1 MASFSEPL
9 LFAALWVCFSPL
21 PARADTLQIT
31 STPSGAT
38 VEINGVVVGTT
49 PYQNE
54 VPGGYFHRT
63 VTALG
68 KRLEYAMVARISLA
82 GYATKELQ
90 LTEGPKEWV
99 SLKGHKHGEYWLLRN
114 KQFHVELDRL
124 SEVFTGDLATSSSPD
139 TPSAMDFEPELSSED
154 VVARAKPAVVQL
166 KGVNKSGSGFFVTQK
181 GIVATNAHLARGED
195 ALHVVLSDGRKL
207 EGKVVDIEERL
218 DIALVKVEIDDSPA
232 LPLETVGNVRQG
244 ESVIAIGNP
253 GAAMPFSITKGIVS
267 AIGKFSN
274 AGPGTWIQTDAVIN
288 PGNSGGP
295 LLNMRGQVIG
305 ITAQRLLT
313 KNGGGL
319 TFALSASD
327 LLQVLRKFYPPP
339 ESSGP
344 NSPH

>member
-1 MASFSEPL
+1 
-9 LFAALWVCFSPL
+9 VCFSPL

-139 TPSAMDFEPELSSED
+139 TPSAMDFEPELSS
-154 VVARAKPAVVQL
+154 
-166 KGVNKSGSGFFVTQK
+166 
-181 GIVATNAHLARGED
+181 
-195 ALHVVLSDGRKL
+195 
-207 EGKVVDIEERL
+207 
-218 DIALVKVEIDDSPA
+218 
-232 LPLETVGNVRQG
+232 
-244 ESVIAIGNP
+244 
-253 GAAMPFSITKGIVS
+253 
-267 AIGKFSN
+267 
-274 AGPGTWIQTDAVIN
+274 
-288 PGNSGGP
+288 
-295 LLNMRGQVIG
+295 
-305 ITAQRLLT
+305 
-313 KNGGGL
+313 
-319 TFALSASD
+319 
-327 LLQVLRKFYPPP
+327 
-339 ESSGP
+339 
-344 NSPH
+344 